1 MFEFG
6 TFRNSI
12 LNAIPPTITQSTMV
26 SSSSSPSRLLIADAD
41 EQSIYGRNRQSIA
54 DIETELYSIF
64 QKRSD
69 SHVNDSGDPVIP
81 ASALV
86 EVLDAFTDVYD
97 GVPVLSPEEVT
108 MLQALLDSN
117 PGLEV
122 TPPMLLQFIAQKTK
136 VSPPRSPTDGR
147 SSEEERSGGRGHSKS
162 LSNESNGSAYR
173 QGSHSRPPSRGP
185 MTPSVKSPL
194 DSERRQRSTPLHT
207 APPSTWGK
215 RPLPAGRRKSDAGSR
230 SDSEVCFIYSQHF
243 VSAFL
248 IFFSPSTEW
257 PFE

>member
-6 TFRNSI
+6 IFRNSN
-12 LNAIPPTITQSTMV
+12 LNATPPSITQSTMV
-26 SSSSSPSRLLIADAD
+26 SSSSSPSHLLIADAD

-54 DIETELYSIF
+54 DIENELYSIF

-69 SHVNDSGDPVIP
+69 SHVNDAGEPVIP

-136 VSPPRSPTDGR
+136 VSPPHTPEEGR
-147 SSEEERSGGRGHSKS
+147 SSEDERSGGRGHSKS
-162 LSNESNGSAYR
+162 LSNESNNSAYY
-173 QGSHSRPPSRGP
+173 QGSRSRPPSRGP
-185 MTPSVKSPL
+185 MTPSSAKSPL
-194 DSERRQRSTPLHT
+194 DSERRQRSTPLHA

-230 SDSEVCFIYSQHF
+230 SDSEVCFIYS
-243 VSAFL
+243 
-248 IFFSPSTEW
+248 
-257 PFE
+257 